1 MKTSFILIIIVAFVS
16 CTQAQSRNAKKFEVT
31 RTEAEWKK
39 MLTPEQYHVT
49 REQGTE
55 APFNNAYS
63 DNHGKGVYSCIGCGL
78 QLFT

>member
-1 MKTSFILIIIVAFVS
+1 MKNSLILISLIVAFVS
-16 CTQAQSRNAKKFEVT
+16 CSQAQSKMSKKFEVT

-55 APFNNAYS
+55 APFNNAY
-63 DNHGKGVYSCIGCGL
+63 NNKLIKGE
-78 QLFT
+78 